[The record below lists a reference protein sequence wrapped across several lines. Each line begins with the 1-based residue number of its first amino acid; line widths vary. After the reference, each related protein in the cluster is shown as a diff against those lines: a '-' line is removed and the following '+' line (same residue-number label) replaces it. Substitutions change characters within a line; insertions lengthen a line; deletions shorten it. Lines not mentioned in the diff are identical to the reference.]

1 MCYWFCKQKGV
12 IERSWGLAPC
22 DRKEFLWQQKV
33 GRGHWRRCTFRYRGD
48 PRIERN
54 RTNKL
59 RLFHVVLTW
68 GPEDARGG
76 PVLVYFLMLGWTLT
90 KKQLGELKFY
100 VIFPVLW
107 QSISVIH
114 GRNLEP
120 RIKAE
125 TLNENFP
132 LANSLWFAQHNFNSE
147 VSLLRDG
154 LVTAGWAGL
163 HQSAVRTV
171 LQTLATQAILVFVE
185 LMEIIQHRTPD
196 VRCNLSCSGPQQ
208 TGSSGPWN
216 DH

>member
-1 MCYWFCKQKGV
+1 MC
-12 IERSWGLAPC
+12 
-22 DRKEFLWQQKV
+22 
-33 GRGHWRRCTFRYRGD
+33 
-48 PRIERN
+48 
-54 RTNKL
+54 
-59 RLFHVVLTW
+59 

-76 PVLVYFLMLGWTLT
+76 PVLVYFMILGWTLT

-100 VIFPVLW
+100 VIFPVQW
-107 QSISVIH
+107 QSIPVIH

-185 LMEIIQHRTPD
+185 LMEIIQPRTPD

-216 DH
+216 DHKGEFHVCSGVGLRLRDKQRVLQVTELEKWDCENPLEPRRLGLLLVFRQ